1 MAFNKRPYN
10 NPFFEGDPTELFRDF
25 GRQFFEHFPE
35 TTSIKS
41 DVRELDNVFIIEA
54 ELPGFKKENI
64 SLQFE
69 NNALTIEAK
78 QSNDDKEQDED
89 GCILHQERTYSDVKR
104 QYPFEN
110 IDETA
115 IKASFEDGIL
125 NVTLPKKAQEEHS
138 ASNIQ
143 ID

>member
-1 MAFNKRPYN
+1 MAFDKKPYN
-10 NPFFEGDPTELFRDF
+10 NPFFEGDPSELFRDF
-25 GRQFFEHFPE
+25 GRQFFENFPE
-35 TTSIKS
+35 TSSIKS
-41 DVRELDNVFIIEA
+41 DVREFNHAFIIEA

-69 NNALTIEAK
+69 NDTLTIEGK
-78 QSNDDKEQDED
+78 QSNDTKEQDED
-89 GCILHQERTYSDVKR
+89 GRILHQERTYSDVKR
-104 QYPFEN
+104 QYPFDN

-115 IKASFEDGIL
+115 IKASFENGVL
-125 NVTLPKKAQEEHS
+125 NVTLPKKEQEEHS

>member
-1 MAFNKRPYN
+1 MAFDKKTYN
-10 NPFFEGDPTELFRDF
+10 NPFFEGDATELFRDF
-25 GRQFFEHFPE
+25 GRQFFENFPE
-35 TTSIKS
+35 TSSIKS
-41 DVRELDNVFIIEA
+41 DVRELDRAFIIEA

-69 NNALTIEAK
+69 NDTLTIEGK
-78 QSNDDKEQDED
+78 QSNNTKEQDENVR
-89 GCILHQERTYSDVKR
+89 ILHQERAYSDVKR
-104 QYPFEN
+104 QYPFDN

-115 IKASFEDGIL
+115 IKASFENGIL
-125 NVTLPKKAQEEHS
+125 NVTLPKKDQEEQS

>member
-1 MAFNKRPYN
+1 MAFDKKTYN
-10 NPFFEGDPTELFRDF
+10 NPFFEGDATELFRDF
-25 GRQFFEHFPE
+25 GRQFFENFPE
-35 TTSIKS
+35 TSSIKS
-41 DVRELDNVFIIEA
+41 DVRELDRAFIIEA

-69 NNALTIEAK
+69 NDTLTIEGK
-78 QSNDDKEQDED
+78 RSNNTKEQEENVR
-89 GCILHQERTYSDVKR
+89 ILHQERVYSDVKR
-104 QYPFEN
+104 QYPFDN

-115 IKASFEDGIL
+115 IKASFENGIL
-125 NVTLPKKAQEEHS
+125 NVTLPKKDKEEQS